1 MRDQKFICFI
11 GIDGSGK
18 TTLAKSVVRAL
29 SEEDSFVY
37 VHSLIEARL
46 LKPFM
51 KLGRWVFAKGKSK
64 EKNYREFSKEKRS
77 RFSKHRILF
86 PFYKFF
92 LFLDYTPQ
100 VFRKVTLPILR
111 GKKLVSDRYVYD
123 TLINMGL
130 NMNYDASRI
139 AKSINAFFRFFPR
152 PDITFLIDV
161 PEEVAFSRKD
171 DIPDIEY
178 LRERR
183 HIYLA
188 LAEIFH
194 MHILDG
200 TKPLGVLTQEVLE
213 KMRRSGE

>member
-1 MRDQKFICFI
+1 MRHQKFICFI

-18 TTLAKSVVRAL
+18 TTLAKRIVETL
-29 SEEDSFVY
+29 YKEGQFIY
-37 VHSLIEARL
+37 VHSLINVRI

-51 KLGRWVFAKGKSK
+51 KLGRWLFVKGKSK
-64 EKNYREFSKEKRS
+64 KDNYQEFSEEKRS

-86 PFYKFF
+86 PLYKFL

-100 VFRKVTLPILR
+100 VFRKVAIPLIQ
-111 GKKLVSDRYVYD
+111 GKNLVSDRYVYD

-130 NMNYDASRI
+130 NMNYNALRI
-139 AKSINAFFRFFPR
+139 AHSINAFFRFFPR

-183 HIYLA
+183 HIYLE
-188 LAEIFH
+188 LAKIFQ
-194 MHILDG
+194 MYILDG
-200 TKPLGVLTQEVLE
+200 TKPLEVLTQKVLE
-213 KMRRSGE
+213 DMRRSGE